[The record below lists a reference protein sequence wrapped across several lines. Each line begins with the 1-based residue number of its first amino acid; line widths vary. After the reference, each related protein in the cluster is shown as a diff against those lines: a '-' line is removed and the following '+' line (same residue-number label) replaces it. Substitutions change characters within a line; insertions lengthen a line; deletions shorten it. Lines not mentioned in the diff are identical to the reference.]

1 MEFTFRRQYK
11 NTWDVFETDPMQ
23 NNQKLQKI
31 IFDVDFV
38 DKYAEVETVYD
49 DHTTPMAVYHGL
61 IWRFTLPTLTDILI
75 FQDETYP
82 EKIKPIIDDLLDK
95 FDTKWDGH
103 NWVVGGFNGM
113 SDEEVDYKYNLI
125 YDICQDT
132 PILDDG
138 GLYDMGEYFI
148 NGIDDLPDMWREMT
162 IEEIANEMLT
172 EAKENNVIFSGN
184 YSDIIQLERHFSRM
198 VENWVDEINDRDI
211 PNPEASYKDITIMC
225 KIIGLDEELFLN

>member
-1 MEFTFRRQYK
+1 MEFTFGRQYK
-11 NTWDVFETDPMQ
+11 NTWDVFKTDPMQ

-31 IFDVDFV
+31 IFDVDFE

-49 DHTTPMAVYHGL
+49 DHTTPMAVHHGL

-82 EKIKPIIDDLLDK
+82 EEIKPIIDDLLDK

-103 NWVVGGFNGM
+103 NWVGGFNGM
-113 SDEEVDYKYNLI
+113 SDEEADYKYNLI

-162 IEEIANEMLT
+162 IEEIADEMLT
-172 EAKENNVIFSGN
+172 EAKENNIIFSGHD
-184 YSDIIQLERHFSRM
+184 SDIIQLEHHFSRM
-198 VENWVDEINDRDI
+198 VEDWVDEINDNDI
-211 PNPEASYKDITIMC
+211 PNPEASYKDITAMC
-225 KIIGLDEELFLN
+225 KIIGLDEKLFLN